1 MSALSNYLETAVLN
15 ATLRGVAYSS
25 PANVYVGLYTADPT
39 DAGGAGEVSGGS
51 YARVTV
57 STGGGF
63 TAPAG
68 GATQNVA
75 DVVSPA
81 ATGVWGVIT
90 HVAIFDASSGGNLL
104 YHGPLVTPK
113 TVNPGDTFRFPA
125 GTLIVSLN

>member
-1 MSALSNYLETAVLN
+1 MSAISNYLETAILN
-15 ATLRGVAYSS
+15 VTLRGVAFAA
-25 PANVYVGLYTADPT
+25 PANVYVALYTADPT

-51 YARVTV
+51 YARTAV
-57 STGGGF
+57 STGAGF
-63 TAPAG
+63 TAPAS

-75 DVVSPA
+75 DIVAPA

-90 HVAIFDASSGGNLL
+90 HVAIFDALTVGNLL